1 MRRCCPGWRRRLGAN
16 GTVAEKGR
24 SNEIPA
30 TSVGKGGPTVAR
42 PCDGDD
48 DGACGW
54 REGERAGR
62 GRIEVG
68 V

>member
-1 MRRCCPGWRRRLGAN
+1 
-16 GTVAEKGR
+16 VAEKGR